1 MKPSG
6 LFQIG
11 DVARLFD
18 LSVSSIRHYEALG
31 LLTPEYIDLDTGYRY
46 YGPNQFERFNTIRYL
61 RALDMP
67 LNEIADFLRN
77 RDVERIEEKLERQRD
92 MVRRKIDEMQRV
104 ARKIDKRLS
113 VLRKARA
120 AQTDVIEELAAPP
133 CRVYWMNQSLR
144 IRNCQDMEL
153 PTVHL
158 AQAQPEALI
167 FLGKVGV
174 GISREHLSQGSFDS
188 YDGVFLLPDEADHF
202 SGEILRL
209 PERQCVRL
217 RFHGTH
223 IDAPRHYREM
233 AAYMSARGLEPA
245 GFSMEVT
252 LIDYGITNDT
262 SKFLTEISIPV
273 QEKED

>member
-31 LLTPEYIDLDTGYRY
+31 LITPEYTDPDTGYRY
-46 YGPNQFERFNTIRYL
+46 YGPSQFESFNTIRYL

-77 RDVERIEEKLERQRD
+77 RDVERIEEKLKRQQE
-92 MVRRKIDEMQRV
+92 MVRGKIDELQRV
-104 ARKIDKRLS
+104 ARKIDRRLN
-113 VLRKARA
+113 VLEEART
-120 AQTDVIEELAAPP
+120 AQTDVIEEIMSPP
-133 CRVYWMNQSLR
+133 CRLYWMDHSLQ
-144 IRNCQDMEL
+144 IRDYRDMEL
-153 PTVHL
+153 PTIRL

-174 GISREHLSQGSFDS
+174 GISRQHLLEGSFEC
-188 YDGVFLLPDEADHF
+188 YDGVFLMPDEADRF
-202 SGEILRL
+202 SGNLL
-209 PERQCVRL
+209 QVPETRCARL

-223 IDAPRHYREM
+223 IDAPRHYRALM
-233 AAYMSARGLEPA
+233 AYMGTHGLEPA
-245 GFSMEVT
+245 GFSMEIT

-262 SKFLTEISIPV
+262 SKFLTEICIPV
-273 QEKED
+273 QAKEE